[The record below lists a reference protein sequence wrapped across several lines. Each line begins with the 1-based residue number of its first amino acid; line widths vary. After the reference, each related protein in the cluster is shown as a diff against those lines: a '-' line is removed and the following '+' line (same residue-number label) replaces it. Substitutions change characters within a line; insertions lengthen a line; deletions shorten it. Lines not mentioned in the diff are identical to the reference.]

1 MSASDSQVI
10 AEILDRVSL
19 REVVEEYVSL
29 KKAGREYKGLCPFHQ
44 EKTPSFHVIEK
55 KRFFYCFG
63 CQSGGDVI
71 KFLQL
76 AAGLS
81 RREAIQRLARRAG
94 ITLRD
99 DPALDARV
107 DAAERHRADLLH
119 ALQVAQA
126 VFRANLLAPE
136 AEAARAC
143 LAERGVPPELADR
156 YGIGYGGDRPG
167 ALAEALAARR
177 VPPAHAEEAGLLS
190 RPRFPGD
197 PPFER
202 FTGRLTFPVFN
213 LDGAV
218 IAFSGRLLLS
228 ADAATPPDAPKY
240 LNSPE
245 TAVFRP
251 GDSLF
256 APYQARPAIRRDR
269 VAVLVEGNF
278 DVLAAVAAGVE
289 NAVAPLGTALTSSQ
303 VRTLKRFANAL
314 VVMFDADEAG
324 RKASRRAVGL
334 LVEAG
339 VEGHVAA
346 LPPGQDP
353 DSLRRSAGDEALRGV
368 VARARPMITWFVE
381 SLVEA
386 HGRTPHGL
394 RAVVDEAGA
403 VFAQERDPFRY
414 GLYCSELSRVV
425 GVDVRQV
432 RKLLRRPGEVF
443 ADGDGRAACPP
454 VERTLLELF
463 LVHPRFI
470 HDFFDSGDPSWLTDR
485 EARAILGDLMNRAM
499 GGVPETEVVR
509 GFIEA
514 SEGLGG
520 LRAEVIGVLTTPGK
534 YPSDAAEATFAETL
548 AELERAALV
557 RQRAPLM
564 AALEMAQG
572 EGRDEDVSRLREE
585 LKDLNH
591 RIYGLQRAVVRGRR
605 RAV

>member
-63 CQSGGDVI
+63 CQAGGDVI

-94 ITLRD
+94 ITLRE
-99 DPALDARV
+99 DPALDARM

-119 ALQVAQA
+119 ALQVTQA

-143 LAERGVPPELADR
+143 LAERGVSPDLAER
-156 YGIGYGGDRPG
+156 YGIGYGGDG
-167 ALAEALAARR
+167 LGGSLVDALARR
-177 VPPAHAEEAGLLS
+177 KVPLAHAEEAGLLS

-197 PPFER
+197 LPFER
-202 FTGRLTFPVFN
+202 FAGRLTFPVFN

-218 IAFSGRLLLS
+218 IAFSGRLLPG
-228 ADAATPPDAPKY
+228 AGAAPDAPKY

-245 TAVFRP
+245 TAVFQK
-251 GDSLF
+251 GDAVFGL
-256 APYQARPAIRRDR
+256 YQARPAIRRDR

-303 VRTLKRFANAL
+303 VRTLKRFASTL
-314 VVMFDADEAG
+314 VVMFDGDEAG

-334 LVEAG
+334 LIEAG
-339 VEGHVAA
+339 VEGRVAT
-346 LPPGQDP
+346 LPPGHDP
-353 DSLRRSAGDEALRGV
+353 DSLRRSAGDEAVRTV
-368 VARARPMITWFVE
+368 VARARPMITWLVE
-381 SLVEA
+381 SLVEV

-414 GLYCSELSRVV
+414 GLYCGELSRVV

-432 RKLLRRPGEVF
+432 RRLLRGPGEGPLG
-443 ADGDGRAACPP
+443 GDERASCPP

-463 LVHPRFI
+463 LVHPRFL
-470 HDFFDSGDPSWLTDR
+470 HDFFEAGDPSWLTDR
-485 EARAILGDLMNRAM
+485 EARAILAELMNLAM
-499 GGVPETEVVR
+499 GGLPEAEVVGAFLESSR
-509 GFIEA
+509 
-514 SEGLGG
+514 GLGG
-520 LRAEVIGVLTTPGK
+520 LRAEVIRVLTTPGK
-534 YPSDAAEATFAETL
+534 YPLDAAETTFAEML

-564 AALEMAQG
+564 AALESAQG
-572 EGRDEDVSRLREE
+572 EGRDDDVVRLRAE

-591 RIYGLQRAVVRGRR
+591 RIFRLQRAAVRGKRQ
-605 RAV
+605 AI